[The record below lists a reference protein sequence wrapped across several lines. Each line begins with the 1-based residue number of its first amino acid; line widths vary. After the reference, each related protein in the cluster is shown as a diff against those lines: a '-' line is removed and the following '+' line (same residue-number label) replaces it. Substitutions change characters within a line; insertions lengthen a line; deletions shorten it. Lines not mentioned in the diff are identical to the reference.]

1 MASDQLLTLLRQHG
15 HRSTVPR
22 RLVWD
27 ALTSVEGHLTAEQIT
42 ARVHARDPS
51 VNLSSVYRTLAL
63 FSELHLVR
71 ESKLGTDGG
80 SRWEQAHPDDQF
92 HLVCDTC
99 GEVQHHAG
107 DLVDD
112 VRTHLAED
120 HGFTAARVEL
130 VVTGLCRRCSTK
142 SRHIPNG

>member
-1 MASDQLLTLLRQHG
+1 MATDHLIDLLREHG

-27 ALTSVEGHLTAEQIT
+27 ALTSVDGHLTAEQIT
-42 ARVHARDPS
+42 ARVHAQDPS

-63 FSELHLVR
+63 LSDLDLVR

-92 HLVCDTC
+92 HLVCDNC

-107 DLVDD
+107 DVVHD
-112 VRTHLAED
+112 VRTHLAAD
-120 HGFTAARVEL
+120 HGFAVGRVEL
-130 VVTGLCRRCSTK
+130 VVTGLCRSCSA
-142 SRHIPNG
+142 